1 LPIVKFQSF
10 ILIACTFGK
19 VIVTWVNIQFPGNGN
34 FQGISSFL
42 LRE

>member
-19 VIVTWVNIQFPGNGN
+19 VIGVNIQFPGNGN

-42 LRE
+42 PRE